1 MRRNWLAGAAIA
13 AVAISVPVGT
23 IAGTAQAAT
32 LGNLSGQQKTSA
44 TTAARVHKLKHSKPK
59 HGAKTP
65 KRELKRHYAAK
76 HRRPYTGRHRSA
88 ETFDQV
94 AASTARTLVG
104 DPYAYGGTSPA
115 GFDCSGLTQYV
126 YRHTGHG
133 KHIQRTAEAQFLQF
147 RQISHSRAQPGDLVF
162 FHETSDPDSYVYH
175 VGVYEGGDDMVAAT
189 VYGEGVQLQSFSW
202 AGNTVTFGTLS
213 SPGG

>member
-1 MRRNWLAGAAIA
+1 MRRNWLAGAALA

-32 LGNLSGQQKTSA
+32 LGHLDGQQKTSA
-44 TTAARVHKLKHSKPK
+44 TTATKVHKLKHKVAK
-59 HGAKTP
+59 HGGKAP
-65 KRELKRHYAAK
+65 KRVLKRHYTGK
-76 HRRPYTGRHRSA
+76 HRSP

-94 AASTARTLVG
+94 AASMAKTLVG

-133 KHIQRTAEAQFLQF
+133 KHIKRTAEGQFLQF
-147 RQISHSRAQPGDLVF
+147 RQIRQRSARPGDLVF

-175 VGVYEGGDDMVAAT
+175 VGVYEGGDDVVAAT
-189 VYGEGVQLQSFSW
+189 VYGGGVQLQSFSW
-202 AGNTVTFGTLS
+202 AGDTVTFGTLT
-213 SPGG
+213 G